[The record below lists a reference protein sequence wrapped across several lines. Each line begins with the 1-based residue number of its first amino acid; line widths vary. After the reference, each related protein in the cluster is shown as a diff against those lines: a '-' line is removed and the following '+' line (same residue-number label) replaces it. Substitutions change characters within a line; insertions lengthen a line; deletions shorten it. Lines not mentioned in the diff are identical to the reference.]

1 MASKGSQN
9 SEQIEIELNE
19 LEINMKRLR
28 IEYEQFFKGGA
39 HREPQQLLA
48 KVQKT
53 VTRFASDPPRRVALK
68 FRFNSLVAR
77 FQSQRQLWGRIMRE
91 MDEGSYKPHQFRMKL
106 HGEAADE
113 TPVEPRAA
121 SEPAKKKSGIDSL
134 TDALLSARKMAGQHD
149 PISREEIVQMVRKQ
163 TRALRDRYGDD
174 AKISFKV
181 VVEDGRAKLKA
192 NVKKRA

>member
-39 HREPQQLLA
+39 RREPQQLLA

-77 FQSQRQLWGRIMRE
+77 FQSQRQLWGRVMRE
-91 MDEGSYKPHQFRMKL
+91 MDEGTYKPHKFRMKL
-106 HGEAADE
+106 HGTAKDD
-113 TPVEPRAA
+113 
-121 SEPAKKKSGIDSL
+121 EPAAAPPAKPAKKSGIDAL

-149 PISREEIVQMVRKQ
+149 EISREKIVQMVRKQ
-163 TRALRDRYGDD
+163 TRTLRERYGED
-174 AKISFKV
+174 AKIAFKV